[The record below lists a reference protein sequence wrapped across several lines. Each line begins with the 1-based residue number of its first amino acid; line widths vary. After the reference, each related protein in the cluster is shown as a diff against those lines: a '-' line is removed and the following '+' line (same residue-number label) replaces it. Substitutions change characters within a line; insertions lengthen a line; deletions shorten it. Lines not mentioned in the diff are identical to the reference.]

1 RTVDILSDRM
11 KKLTAAM
18 EKAIEKGFGMKASG
32 GIVGGSAA
40 TGGARGSW
48 TLVGEH
54 EPELVR
60 LPFGSRVY
68 SGPDTR
74 RMRQQ
79 AWASMLNTPQRGSGP
94 SAAAP
99 TSAVDGRPLV
109 LKVAIAER
117 EFGEIW
123 VDVGRKQVQTRGG
136 LRATL
141 GGLD

>member
-32 GIVGGSAA
+32 GIVGGAA

-48 TLVGEH
+48 TMVGEH

-79 AWASMLNTPQRGSGP
+79 AWASMLNRPR
-94 SAAAP
+94 SAGQAAGAGAP
-99 TSAVDGRPLV
+99 AGAQQIVVHATIEMDGQV
-109 LKVAIAER
+109 VARQI
-117 EFGEIW
+117 I
-123 VDVGRKQVQTRGG
+123 DPMRKEVVTRGG
-136 LRATL
+136 VRQTF
-141 GGLD
+141 GP